1 MSVKDLAQSNLWWYG
16 PEILKDK
23 NEVLIK
29 TEIER
34 SSEVHEEKGNQM
46 VMMSVMQS
54 DTESLWRLNPKCH

>member
-16 PEILKDK
+16 PETLKDE

-34 SSEVHEEKGNQM
+34 SSEVHGEKGNQM
-46 VMMSVMQS
+46 IIWQLCNQIQNHYG
-54 DTESLWRLNPKCH
+54 D